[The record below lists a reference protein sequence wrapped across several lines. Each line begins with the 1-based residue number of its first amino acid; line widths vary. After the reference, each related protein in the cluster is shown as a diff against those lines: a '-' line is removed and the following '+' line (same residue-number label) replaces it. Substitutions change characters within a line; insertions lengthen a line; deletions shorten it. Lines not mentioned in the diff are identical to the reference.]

1 MSKKRI
7 LIVLPEKGD
16 LYMEIKAPDG
26 MSLYRGNGKEN
37 TEFTV
42 TSGKASSDIHEAEDF
57 VEFELGNLETQ

>member
-16 LYMEIKAPDG
+16 LYMEIKASDG
-26 MSLYRGNGKEN
+26 MSLYCGNGKEN

-42 TSGKASSDIHEAEDF
+42 SIRESEQRYSRSGGLRGI
-57 VEFELGNLETQ
+57 